1 MDRSLFEKYGMI
13 GKSPEMERVYDTIAR
28 VANSNV
34 TVFIIGESGVG
45 KELVASALHTYG
57 KRKEGPYVP
66 VNVSEFGDDQL
77 LEANLFGIEKG
88 VATGVGERDGLFQ
101 QADKGTL
108 FLDEIAEMSPAMQVK
123 LLRVL
128 QERKIVRIGG
138 KRATPLPLDVRIV
151 TASNRPLEDYLQ
163 EGSSFRSDLYYRLRQ
178 VYITIPSLRE
188 RYQDVPLLADYFL
201 ERANKEEGKN
211 VCFSKEAYEWF
222 LQYSW
227 PGNVRELENAVI
239 GAVALAGQ
247 SQELQPEDFLIS
259 KIKNQ
264 VASNLTGKK
273 VSVNEDAFIFDDEG
287 KRILC
292 YNDLKQRYLE
302 AVLRHT
308 GGNTTAAARLSGID
322 RSSFHRTLR
331 RLKSK

>member
-101 QADKGTL
+101 
-108 FLDEIAEMSPAMQVK
+108 IAEMSPAMQVK

-211 VCFSKEAYEWF
+211 VCFSK
-222 LQYSW
+222 
-227 PGNVRELENAVI
+227 V
-239 GAVALAGQ
+239 
-247 SQELQPEDFLIS
+247 
-259 KIKNQ
+259 
-264 VASNLTGKK
+264 
-273 VSVNEDAFIFDDEG
+273 
-287 KRILC
+287 
-292 YNDLKQRYLE
+292 
-302 AVLRHT
+302 
-308 GGNTTAAARLSGID
+308 
-322 RSSFHRTLR
+322 
-331 RLKSK
+331 